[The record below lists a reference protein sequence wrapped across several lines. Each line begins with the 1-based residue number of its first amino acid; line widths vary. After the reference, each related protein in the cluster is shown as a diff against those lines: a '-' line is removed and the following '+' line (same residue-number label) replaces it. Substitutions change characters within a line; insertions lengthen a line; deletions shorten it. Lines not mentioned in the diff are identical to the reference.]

1 MSHTQVADLL
11 LGPPLHSEVDCC
23 SVPDLINTKTTITL
37 KCRSPSVRKTL
48 NWLRST
54 NPKDLSHMEQNCVDD
69 LIDLVK
75 ALLLDTRNKTME
87 KVLIMV

>member
-1 MSHTQVADLL
+1 ML
-11 LGPPLHSEVDCC
+11 LGPPLQSEVDCC
-23 SVPDLINTKTTITL
+23 SVPDLINTKTTM
-37 KCRSPSVRKTL
+37 SPSVRKTL
-48 NWLRST
+48 NWLCST

-75 ALLLDTRNKTME
+75 ALLLDTRNKLETME